1 MGKSFDVIPPNVL
14 EALCRALGE
23 IPEGLSGA
31 DINKYL
37 ADCGI
42 NNPNPE
48 MTKWKRLYNA
58 FSHKQY
64 NKRNSNDILKFVQVA
79 IHPSR
84 FVRFGSEYFISI
96 IDSLNPSLSFIGL
109 KYCNDGKF
117 RSNNISR
124 TIDDAQKRA
133 NTLYDKLKSREVHEA
148 IYRYCKP
155 ELLQSNY
162 FHAVFET
169 TKGVAER
176 IRGLSLLDTD
186 GANLINEVFS
196 SKTPIL
202 IVNNFTTETDVSE
215 HRGFAN
221 LLIGFFGMFRNT
233 TAHAPKVQWE
243 MSEQDALEIM
253 TIASLCHRK
262 LDKAHKIR

>member
-1 MGKSFDVIPPNVL
+1 MSKSFAVIPTNVL
-14 EALCRALGE
+14 ESLCRAIGE
-23 IPEGLSGA
+23 IPEGLTGT

-37 ADCGI
+37 ADCNI
-42 NNPNPE
+42 NNPTPE
-48 MTKWKRLYNA
+48 ITKWKRLYNA
-58 FSHKQY
+58 FSQKQY
-64 NKRNSNDILKFVQVA
+64 YKRNSNDILKFIQLA

-84 FVRFGSEYFISI
+84 FVRFGSEYFALI

-117 RSNNISR
+117 RNNDISR

-133 NTLYDKLKSREVHEA
+133 KTLYDKLKSREVHEA
-148 IYRYCKP
+148 IYMYCKP
-155 ELLQSNY
+155 ELLQDNY

-176 IRGLSLLDTD
+176 IRSLSLIDTD
-186 GANLINEVFS
+186 GANLINEVFL

-202 IVNNFTTETDVSE
+202 IINNFTTETDLSE
-215 HRGFAN
+215 HKGFAN

-233 TAHAPKVQWE
+233 TAHVPKVMWE
-243 MSEQDALEIM
+243 MNEQDAIEIM

-262 LDKAHKIR
+262 LDKVHKIR